1 MIKMTQHQQNLDGKE
16 LNIKYKFMEL
26 YWLGLVPLIIFI
38 AINIWSSWDK
48 TNWIEVIMDMFLGI
62 LVISVVLG
70 LIWFLL
76 GIFGV
81 NN

>member
-1 MIKMTQHQQNLDGKE
+1 
-16 LNIKYKFMEL
+16 MEL

>member
-1 MIKMTQHQQNLDGKE
+1 
-16 LNIKYKFMEL
+16 MEL

-81 NN
+81 NNY